1 MCLCAR
7 QLRKPLARITK
18 GFRLKSVRGLQYWE
32 GHGPGCSVMN
42 IIHKAAEV
50 IEYSHEG
57 AFNDLDMLEV
67 GLGGMSEEE
76 Q

>member
-1 MCLCAR
+1 M
-7 QLRKPLARITK
+7 
-18 GFRLKSVRGLQYWE
+18 QYWD

-42 IIHKAAEV
+42 IINKAAEV

-67 GLGGMSEEE
+67 GLGNMTEDE
-76 Q
+76 